1 MEKGFLSV
9 KLLLIMLVRVLAV
22 LVAYTVTAQ
31 AYEIDPK
38 IDACIRNNAP
48 KSTTIE
54 RIRMTSPGRTFGM
67 IAEEDK
73 ALSAKIYWKYNN
85 NEGTSN
91 LLSVFDEPD
100 DIYGTRLL
108 FLEKKTGNEIYLY
121 MPALLKVRRIT
132 SDNVSSSMY
141 GMDFSYEDL
150 QWMYNM
156 LSTAVSEQRP
166 DAMIDG
172 ESMHVFAVIPKQDK
186 GSKYEKI
193 FSYFDKKTCVI
204 RKVEFY
210 EQGNKLSKV
219 LSTIPDQIKKE
230 DGILVPHKFLMRDL
244 NKGSETELTVISI
257 SVDPTVSDSL
267 FDPAQLK
274 EHRGIN

>member
-1 MEKGFLSV
+1 MFEDEKV
-9 KLLLIMLVRVLAV
+9 
-22 LVAYTVTAQ
+22 
-31 AYEIDPK
+31 
-38 IDACIRNNAP
+38 
-48 KSTTIE
+48 
-54 RIRMTSPGRTFGM
+54 
-67 IAEEDK
+67 
-73 ALSAKIYWKYNN
+73 LSAKIYWKYNDS
-85 NEGTSN
+85 EGTSN
-91 LLSVFDEPD
+91 LLAIFDEPD
-100 DIYGTRLL
+100 DIFGTRLL
-108 FLEKKTGNEIYLY
+108 FLEKKTANEIYLY
-121 MPALLKVRRIT
+121 MPALFKVRRIT
-132 SDNVSSSMY
+132 SDNISSSMY

-150 QWMYNM
+150 QWMYKL

-166 DAMIDG
+166 DAIING
-172 ESMHVFAVIPKQDK
+172 KAMHVFAVIPQQGK

-210 EQGNKLSKV
+210 EQGDKLSKV
-219 LSTIPDQIKKE
+219 LSTEPDQIKKA

-257 SVDPTVSDSL
+257 SVDPPVSDSL